1 MAFEASLAELQEE
14 ASCPL
19 CLNYLR
25 DPVTLDCG
33 HNFCDSCIQER
44 WKDLEDVFPCPI
56 CLHHSSDKNIK
67 KNTQLCHVIDVIKQL
82 PARIS
87 KCKIQEELLCETHN
101 EVADLFCEE
110 DLELLCPECRVSS
123 DHKDHLLLPIEKAI
137 VSQREKLKNHIKG
150 LKMKIEDAERRC
162 ESQVLKSF
170 ELKMKMETF
179 KKELEPEF
187 EEIKV
192 FLKKKQVSIIANLH
206 LEEKNV
212 GKKMKRD
219 IIQISK
225 HISTI
230 KNLLSEITMKSLQT
244 DMDLLR
250 NIGDVHERYEMLST
264 PGISSYELKKESCAL
279 PPHYFGLHRMIST
292 FQTEL
297 TIDPESAHPC
307 LIVSEDKKSVMFGRN
322 SPTFPEDTTA
332 CVTFPSVLSYESFD
346 AGRHFWQVEVRGTG
360 EWSLGLC
367 TRLLLRNRLMSPDQK
382 TCFWTFQESKRIYN
396 TQDSEE
402 EVEASRFGVFIDFEL
417 GEFSVYDLNN
427 RTCLYKYAD
436 QFTEKLIPYF
446 AIGSSSEPFSITLTK
461 EE

>member
-1 MAFEASLAELQEE
+1 MAFEALLAELQIE

-19 CLNYLR
+19 CLDYLTN
-25 DPVTLDCG
+25 PVTLDCG
-33 HNFCDSCIQER
+33 HNFCGSCIQER
-44 WKDLEDVFPCPI
+44 WEDLEDIFPCPI
-56 CLHHSSDKNIK
+56 CLHHSSDKNFK
-67 KNTQLCHVIDVIKQL
+67 KNTQLCHITDVIKQL

-87 KCKIQEELLCETHN
+87 KCKLQEELLCEMHN
-101 EVADLFCEE
+101 EVVDQFCEK
-110 DLELLCPECRVSS
+110 DLELLCPQCSVSS
-123 DHKDHLLLPIEKAI
+123 GHKDHLLIPIEKAI
-137 VSQREKLKNHIKG
+137 VSQRENLKDLMKVLKL
-150 LKMKIEDAERRC
+150 KIEDAEMSC
-162 ESQVLKSF
+162 ESQILKSF
-170 ELKMKMETF
+170 ELKMKMEAF

-187 EEIKV
+187 EELKV
-192 FLKKKQVSIIANLH
+192 FLRKKQVSIIANLH

-212 GKKMKRD
+212 GKKLKRD

-230 KNLLSEITMKSLQT
+230 KNLLREITMKSLQT

-250 NIGDVHERYEMLST
+250 SIADVHDRYEMLST
-264 PGISSYELKKESCAL
+264 PGIYSYKLKKESSTL

-297 TIDPESAHPC
+297 TIDPESGHPC
-307 LIVSEDKKSVMFGRN
+307 LIVSEDKKSVMLGKN
-322 SPTFPEDTTA
+322 SPTFPENPPA
-332 CVTFPSVLSYESFD
+332 CITFPAILSYESLD

-367 TRLLLRNRLMSPDQK
+367 TESIFKNRLMSPNQK
-382 TCFWTFQESKRIYN
+382 TCFWTSQESKRISN
-396 TQDSEE
+396 TWDTAEE
-402 EVEASRFGVFIDFEL
+402 EEASRFGVFVDFEL

-436 QFTEKLIPYF
+436 QFTDKMMPYF
-446 AIGSSSEPFSITLTK
+446 AIGPSSERFSITLIT